1 MEELSIGN
9 RKNELE
15 QEKKRIE
22 YFDIARGIAIIL
34 MIIGHVVDFGWKRN
48 IIFSFHMP
56 LFIIISGMFYREKN
70 FKDFIVNII
79 KKLILPYIIV
89 ILITGF
95 VKAIAIDN
103 NIDIVLFLKNYIK
116 QILYSYSYLKV
127 KTNVQPID
135 VLWFFP
141 FLAIIRVIFYILKK
155 SCKEDDLLLGLFCL
169 LISYFGY
176 ILGIKEK
183 WLLFSADVA
192 MTCMIFYYIGYIFFK
207 YNILEKILQNK
218 KLLCIVFLVW
228 VLGIKFGSVELA
240 VRNYPDGL
248 FSFIVAICGT
258 IITLKISMIIEH
270 RTKIISKGLAWFGR
284 NSMYILL
291 IHYMERTLILYNNIF
306 SNIANKKTLYKLIK
320 IIIKMGIVTIGTIII
335 NYISKF
341 IIRMTKKDEKC
352 RN

>member
-1 MEELSIGN
+1 
-9 RKNELE
+9 
-15 QEKKRIE
+15 
-22 YFDIARGIAIIL
+22 

-141 FLAIIRVIFYILKK
+141 F
-155 SCKEDDLLLGLFCL
+155 
-169 LISYFGY
+169 
-176 ILGIKEK
+176 
-183 WLLFSADVA
+183 
-192 MTCMIFYYIGYIFFK
+192 
-207 YNILEKILQNK
+207 
-218 KLLCIVFLVW
+218 
-228 VLGIKFGSVELA
+228 
-240 VRNYPDGL
+240 
-248 FSFIVAICGT
+248 
-258 IITLKISMIIEH
+258 
-270 RTKIISKGLAWFGR
+270 
-284 NSMYILL
+284 
-291 IHYMERTLILYNNIF
+291 
-306 SNIANKKTLYKLIK
+306 
-320 IIIKMGIVTIGTIII
+320 
-335 NYISKF
+335 
-341 IIRMTKKDEKC
+341 
-352 RN
+352 